1 MTKYEIISIV
11 LSIIAIIIPTI
22 VIPILSYFYKK
33 FFKSPKLKH
42 YITGRAT
49 LYFNFSGSYIRIDG
63 VYESQRNS
71 ASIKNVVL
79 QITRNTDEQ
88 KLNLQW
94 SSFISPVNQR
104 LLGNYSSTVE
114 TAHPFRIESDS
125 IVCAFVQYADVN
137 DSANRTL
144 TPLYLNLVKIV
155 EELSQTSTTFD
166 EAKEKY
172 VATNEYISLKN
183 AAMGFFYWKIGKYTV
198 EIQTKYE
205 NKLAIFKYEFEV
217 NETTNSDLIL
227 NFEETLLTPLYN
239 RYGLPASKRAV
250 LVELR
255 EVS

>member
-1 MTKYEIISIV
+1 MTIYEKISIV

-49 LYFNFSGSYIRIDG
+49 LYFNFSSSYIRIDG

-71 ASIKNVVL
+71 ASIKNVAL

-94 SSFISPVNQR
+94 SSFISPVNQH

-125 IVCAFVQYADVN
+125 IVCAFVQYTDVN
-137 DSANRTL
+137 GSADRTL
-144 TPLYLNLVKIV
+144 EPLHNNLNKIAGQI
-155 EELSQTSTTFD
+155 SQPSIPFD
-166 EAKEKY
+166 EAKSKY
-172 VATNEYISLKN
+172 VDTNEYKNLKN
-183 AAMGFFYWKIGKYTV
+183 EAMNFFYWKIGKYTA
-198 EIQTKYE
+198 EIQVKYE
-205 NKLAIFKYEFEV
+205 NKTTTFRYEFEV
-217 NETTNSDLIL
+217 NETSKNDLL
-227 NFEETLLTPLYN
+227 FNFDEVLLMPLYN
-239 RYGLPASKRAV
+239 RYGLQTNMRIV
-250 LVELR
+250 QVEVR